1 MLSQHERRQLD
12 AIERGLAAQYPALA
26 TRLSGSVLDR
36 RRWALEA
43 MWAFGLC
50 CFVLGIVVNSGEL
63 GLSGLAFLI
72 AGLLLRHRKYLY
84 TLFSG

>member
-36 RRWALEA
+36 YRWALEA
-43 MWAFGLC
+43 MWVFGLG

-63 GLSGLAFLI
+63 GMSGLALLI
-72 AGLLLRHRKYLY
+72 AGLLLRHRKYLH
-84 TLFSG
+84 TLFTT

>member
-12 AIERGLAAQYPALA
+12 AIERGLARQYPALA

-36 RRWALEA
+36 HRWALEA
-43 MWAFGLC
+43 MWVFGLC

-84 TLFSG
+84 NLFSG